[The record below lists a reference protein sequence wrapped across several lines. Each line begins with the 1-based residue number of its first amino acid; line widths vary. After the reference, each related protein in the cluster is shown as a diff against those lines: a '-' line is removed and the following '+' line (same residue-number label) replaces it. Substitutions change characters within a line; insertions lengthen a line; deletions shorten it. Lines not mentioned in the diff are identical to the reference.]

1 MEAYLKKE
9 SGQWINLTEEGFA
22 LCEEEGLY
30 VSNQSMVVGNTY
42 SLLVTYDNGRKQT
55 NTLRFNIKK
64 TAVLKFTVISTVCLE
79 THRSLERSSAL
90 MIPEMRNIS
99 ADVLPMQ

>member
-1 MEAYLKKE
+1 MIMEG
-9 SGQWINLTEEGFA
+9 SRPI
-22 LCEEEGLY
+22 LCG
-30 VSNQSMVVGNTY
+30 
-42 SLLVTYDNGRKQT
+42 
-55 NTLRFNIKK
+55 FNIKK